1 MTLHREIAGRFNA
14 RFGPGSRSVGTGRA
28 TVLLGGAAEPVYLPA
43 TADRPAVIRYTLDF
57 AASALHE
64 IAHWCLADAAA
75 RRRVDY
81 GLGYEPP
88 PRAAAAQARFY
99 AAEVPV
105 QALEL
110 LLCRACG
117 VPFNFSADNPG
128 ADSGPA
134 RRRFEAQV
142 VAAHDVL
149 LSNGT
154 NRRTRAV
161 LAALNPSRGRRETL
175 RS

>member
-14 RFGPGSRSVGTGRA
+14 RFGPGRRRSGAGRA
-28 TVLLGGAAEPVYLPA
+28 TLLMGGAAEPVYLPG

-88 PRAAAAQARFY
+88 PRSAAAQARFY

-128 ADSGPA
+128 ADGGPA
-134 RRRFEAQV
+134 RRRFEVQV
-142 VAAHDVL
+142 LEAHEL
-149 LSNGT
+149 LQSVGP

-161 LAALNPSRGRRETL
+161 LAALNPVWDRPAAL